1 MYERM
6 LDKQNEPS
14 FNDLIHY
21 CGESGSLWLEFDK
34 YLENEYSAQKQVR
47 FPYGKH
53 YGWSVKYSRKSK
65 HICDVFAEN
74 NAFTVFAK
82 ISNDNFRAINENL
95 SDYSKKIYEHK
106 YPCGNGGWINFRV
119 LSRDHLIDIIEIIR
133 TKINPQRSIER

>member
-1 MYERM
+1 M

-53 YGWSVKYSRKSK
+53 YGWSVKYS
-65 HICDVFAEN
+65 VMFLQ
-74 NAFTVFAK
+74 K
-82 ISNDNFRAINENL
+82 ITPLQFLQKLATIISEQL
-95 SDYSKKIYEHK
+95 MKIYRITLKK
-106 YPCGNGGWINFRV
+106 YMNISTHVVMGDG
-119 LSRDHLIDIIEIIR
+119 LILEFYHGIIL
-133 TKINPQRSIER
+133 